1 MKKRIAPEIKERIIN
16 RIKND
21 GVSVMQAAKE
31 HGLSENTIYAWIA
44 KKVEGSPTLAENIKL
59 KKEIRQLLELV
70 GEMTLKLSEAQKKN

>member
-1 MKKRIAPEIKERIIN
+1 MKKRIAPEIKEQIIN